1 MSRPLR
7 IEFDG
12 AVYHV
17 MARGNA
23 REPIFFDD
31 QDRRAFLDGLWQS
44 AERFDWWVWAYC
56 LMDNHYHLLIETRS
70 GKLSRGMRELN
81 GVYTQRFNRRHH
93 RVGHLL
99 QGRFQ
104 AVLVDKDSYLL
115 ELLRYIVLNPMRA
128 GMVSNAGAWPWSSYQ
143 SVMGKG
149 AAPPAQPINAVL
161 ALFSADRGAARRAFA
176 RFVAQGVDADD
187 PTAQVTNQV
196 FLGSDAFIEKAVA
209 SAGKTAAEVPK
220 RQRRQQS
227 LAKIAAEAPDRDTAM
242 RVAYQSGNFTLK
254 EIGGH
259 FGLHYATV
267 SRLVKK

>member
-31 QDRRAFLDGLWQS
+31 HDRQAFVDGLWQS
-44 AERFDWWVWAYC
+44 AERFEWWVWAYC

-70 GKLSRGMRELN
+70 GQLSRGMRELN
-81 GVYTQRFNRRHH
+81 GIYTQRFNRHH
-93 RVGHLL
+93 QRVGHVL
-99 QGRFQ
+99 QGRFK

-115 ELLRYIVLNPMRA
+115 ELLRYIVLNPVRA
-128 GMVSNAGAWPWSSYQ
+128 GMVPSAGEWPWSSYRG
-143 SVMGKG
+143 VMGKV
-149 AAPPAQPINAVL
+149 AVPPALPIDEVL
-161 ALFSADRGAARRAFA
+161 ALFSTDRGAARRAFS

-187 PTAQVTNQV
+187 PTEQVTNQV
-196 FLGSDAFIEKAVA
+196 FLGSEVFVENAIAR
-209 SAGKTAAEVPK
+209 AGKLATEVPK
-220 RQRRQQS
+220 QQRRQQS
-227 LAKIAAEAPDRDTAM
+227 LAKIAADAPDRDSAI
-242 RVAYQSGNFTLK
+242 RAAYQSGSFTLK

-267 SRLVKK
+267 SRLARK